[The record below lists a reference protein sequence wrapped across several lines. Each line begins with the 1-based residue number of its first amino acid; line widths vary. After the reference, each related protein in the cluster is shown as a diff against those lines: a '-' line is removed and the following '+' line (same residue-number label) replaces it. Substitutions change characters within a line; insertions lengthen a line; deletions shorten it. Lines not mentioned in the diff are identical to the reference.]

1 MMRDYEMVL
10 STNTLT
16 PPRPDR
22 LIQGGDLS
30 PGSRILVIIGVE
42 KQRAVIEGKK
52 LYLMGR
58 EQNQEDS
65 ADWRCV

>member
-1 MMRDYEMVL
+1 
-10 STNTLT
+10 
-16 PPRPDR
+16 
-22 LIQGGDLS
+22 
-30 PGSRILVIIGVE
+30 VIIGVE